1 MINFKLSDK
10 LYVSN
15 AYRPEM
21 KATAHGFIADIKD
34 KIAKSSCLKYEL
46 GCKLIEFYNSR
57 SYASRSH
64 DDDLKKE
71 YGSYLAANAH
81 SAVFFAVCEIE
92 FGLDKSQVSRLMNV
106 VDEFGKRDKSKG
118 LIEKYKAYNW
128 SVLVELLPMSPEERE
143 LVTPDMTVKQVRDL
157 KKNLVAP
164 SQQKDDEEEDPV
176 PVREEPERFKK
187 CTRLQLIDYIE
198 SLEERIRAL
207 HGELPDEGE
216 VA

>member
-1 MINFKLSDK
+1 VINFKARNK

-15 AYRPEM
+15 AYRPET
-21 KATAHGFIADIKD
+21 KEAAQGIIEDIK
-34 KIAKSSCLKYEL
+34 KSAVKSSGEKYEL
-46 GCKLIEFYNSR
+46 GCKLLEFYNSK

-64 DDDLKKE
+64 DNDVRMD
-71 YGSYLAANAH
+71 YGHYLSCNAH

-92 FGLDKSQVSRLMNV
+92 FGLDKSEVSRLMNV

-118 LIEKYKAYNW
+118 LIEKYKAYKW
-128 SVLVELLPMSPEERE
+128 SVLVELLSMSPEERE

-157 KKNLVAP
+157 KKKLVAT

-207 HGELPDEGE
+207 HGELPDESE